1 MIRFC
6 LISACLMLLS
16 ACCPKPQLIQIPEIA
31 ITPCASPLMAGDTVG
46 DLLNLA
52 IDQQAA
58 LDCYR
63 AKQDA
68 LRGWSDGQGNH

>member
-1 MIRFC
+1 MIRYC

-16 ACCPKPQLIQIPEIA
+16 ACCHDQLIQIPEIA
-31 ITPCASPLMAGDTVG
+31 ITPCASPVMEGDTVG
-46 DLLNLA
+46 DLFNLA

-58 LDCYR
+58 IDCYR

-68 LRGWSDGQGNH
+68 LRGLQ